1 MPGSLHILFAWFGNW
16 KKLLGFRNMQEK
28 LENKFSIHYRLFGCQ
43 DFIGSPG
50 EESNFYDAENQSISN
65 HARLAVKRAS
75 F

>member
-1 MPGSLHILFAWFGNW
+1 
-16 KKLLGFRNMQEK
+16 MQEK
-28 LENKFSIHYRLFGCQ
+28 LENNFSNHYRLFGCQ